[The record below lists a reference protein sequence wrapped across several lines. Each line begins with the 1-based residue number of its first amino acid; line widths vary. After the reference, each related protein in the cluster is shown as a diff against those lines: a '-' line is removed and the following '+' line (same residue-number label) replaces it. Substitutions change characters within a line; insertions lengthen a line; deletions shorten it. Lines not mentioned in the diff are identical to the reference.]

1 MLEGTGVHWE
11 RLGMTGT
18 KARVK
23 ESNWN
28 HVGRNWFILAVTGST
43 LGSYLDPIRNDWTNT
58 GSIRE

>member
-23 ESNWN
+23 ENNWN

-43 LGSYLDPIRNDWTNT
+43 LGVTFGSYWERLD
-58 GSIRE
+58 